1 VSDRRRAIMRQVIS
15 HVLFVLSFGFVIV
28 EMGAK
33 W

>member
-1 VSDRRRAIMRQVIS
+1 VSDRRRTLMRQVIS

-28 EMGAK
+28 QAGAK